1 MTQAA
6 PELGATLTG
15 GYRLTR
21 FLGQGAMGA
30 VYEAL
35 DPQGGRVAIKVVL
48 LEGNE
53 QHAASLLARFER
65 EARLVQAID
74 SPFVVKALHV
84 GADDGTRMP
93 FMVMP
98 LLAGLDVE
106 ELILRD
112 GAMHPTVVV
121 RLALHAAH
129 ALKAAHDAGIVHRDI
144 KPGNMF
150 LDHDRQ
156 GRVTL
161 RVLDFGL
168 GKVAG
173 DDEGLTKTGSVF
185 GTPQYMAPE
194 QFKDAKRVDA
204 RADLWGLGAS
214 LYHMLCGVG
223 PYEHCS
229 DMSELVVSVCRDD
242 PRPLQEVAPWVDAGL
257 AMVIHG
263 LLLRD
268 PEARCPSAQELV
280 RALENFA
287 AGSHEVWESWLV
299 PLDEEIRAH
308 AAQAVAVPT
317 SWQLAAPQRSI
328 PALHVE
334 QDDVIGRRVGT
345 GYTLLR
351 RIGSGGMGAVYE
363 AEGPDGG
370 RYAVKVVR
378 PDRAGASKSLLRR
391 FVREANATQALD
403 SPHVVRVIE
412 AGSADDLPF
421 IVMELMAGEDLSD
434 TIARLGPLEPR
445 HAARVDVQACEGL
458 E

>member
-15 GYRLTR
+15 GYQLTR

-35 DPQGGRVAIKVVL
+35 TSNGQRVAIKVVL

-65 EARLVQAID
+65 EAQLVQAID

-84 GADDGTRMP
+84 GVDEETRMP

-98 LLAGLDVE
+98 LMAGLDVE
-106 ELILRD
+106 ELIHRD
-112 GAMHPTVVV
+112 GALHPTVVV
-121 RLALHAAH
+121 RLGLQAAYALQAAH
-129 ALKAAHDAGIVHRDI
+129 GEGIVHRDM

-168 GKVAG
+168 GKIAG
-173 DDEGLTKTGSVF
+173 DDQGLTKTGSVF

-194 QFKDAKRVDA
+194 QFKDAKRVDP

-214 LYHMLCGVG
+214 LYHMVSGVG
-223 PYEHCS
+223 PFEHCT
-229 DMSELVVSVCRDD
+229 DMSQLVVSVCRDD
-242 PRPLQEVAPWVDAGL
+242 PRPLQDVAPWVDPGL
-257 AMVIHG
+257 AMLIHG

-268 PEARCPSAQELV
+268 PDARCPSAQELV
-280 RALENFA
+280 RALHNFA
-287 AGSHEVWESWLV
+287 AGSHEVWQSWLA
-299 PLDEEIRAH
+299 PLDEDIRAH
-308 AAQAVAVPT
+308 SAQPAAIPT
-317 SWQLAAPQRSI
+317 SWQVAAPQRSV
-328 PALHVE
+328 PALRE
-334 QDDVIGRRVGT
+334 EDDIIGRRVGS

-378 PDRAGASKSLLRR
+378 TDRAGAS
-391 FVREANATQALD
+391 
-403 SPHVVRVIE
+403 
-412 AGSADDLPF
+412 
-421 IVMELMAGEDLSD
+421 
-434 TIARLGPLEPR
+434 
-445 HAARVDVQACEGL
+445 
-458 E
+458 